1 MSESEGNKIV
11 VLFKTFTELARDEE
25 QIIADYYA
33 DWEQAY
39 KVYDAAQSAVAA
51 PLVVTDD
58 PRISAM
64 FAALKKLAKQMPE
77 RRSEIEK
84 ASADL
89 TELATGSATSK
100 RRLAERQAL
109 TSLSR
114 SLQTAVAKCEGR
126 LHGFGAL
133 AKRSQRF
140 ANAQMRKSYGPGAN
154 LLPPAS

>member
-1 MSESEGNKIV
+1 MSQSEV
-11 VLFKTFTELARDEE
+11 VVPLFRTFAELARDEE
-25 QIIADYYA
+25 QILADYHGE
-33 DWEQAY
+33 WSQAY
-39 KVYDAAQSAVAA
+39 KAYDAQSAVAV
-51 PLVVTDD
+51 PLAKVVTDD

-64 FAALKKLAKQMPE
+64 FAALKKLAKLMPE
-77 RRSEIEK
+77 RRAEIETM
-84 ASADL
+84 SADL
-89 TELATGSATSK
+89 TELAAGSATLK
-100 RRLAERQAL
+100 RRLAEQQAL

-133 AKRSQRF
+133 ARRSQRF